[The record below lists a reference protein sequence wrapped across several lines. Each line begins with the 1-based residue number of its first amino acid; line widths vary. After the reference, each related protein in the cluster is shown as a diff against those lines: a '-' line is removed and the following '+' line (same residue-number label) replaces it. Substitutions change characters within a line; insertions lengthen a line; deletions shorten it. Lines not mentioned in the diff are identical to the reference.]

1 MRAGDAQ
8 PDQQLYLEGAH
19 NGAQA
24 LAHMHQH
31 VVQVFPPGQR
41 DVLEAFLASL
51 HVREQAHARHQYSTG
66 Q

>member
-19 NGAQA
+19 SGAQA

-51 HVREQAHARHQYSTG
+51 HEREHTPGEHQHSAG
-66 Q
+66 R